1 MKNERVEQEKD
12 VLRKVVKIMSLY
24 GHTYISIDSLKRWVN
39 SLNIDSIQNIDIG
52 GDNLEIKDE
61 TKELLE
67 LQLKGFSECINR
79 MKEGDDWRKYQGMLS
94 HAFYNAFIRID
105 NSSIRMGDFYE
116 CLIEPS
122 NLKTYKKII
131 KGFDYLEVG
140 AINMTDS
147 SGKAV
152 ASIGEKSDLI
162 WAVFYEYFINE
173 NEDGSIDHVYSNHE
187 QYLSM
192 QLFSVENMTYD
203 EITSRVNEIL
213 LHISM
218 EYDMDFKVFEVDAL
232 IKNEGVSSVL
242 RVEYNPTGFEAVP
255 MFYLENANNTND
267 ERFKFLS
274 YYQVIEY
281 FFVRAQNYY
290 FLDELKAIDVNNVN
304 HNNLRKALAN
314 YKKISNEREAL
325 RLVFLRSIDITKFKT
340 WINSKSEYVS
350 AYCDSP
356 EYKIDISKDDKKII
370 SGLVERVYGYRCS
383 IAHAKGDVEEYIAIP
398 SISKEKISAE
408 IPLVKYLAY
417 EVIKNCSEV

>member
-1 MKNERVEQEKD
+1 
-12 VLRKVVKIMSLY
+12 MSLY

-39 SLNIDSIQNIDIG
+39 SLSIDRIQSVDIG
-52 GDNLEIKDE
+52 GNNLEIKDE

-67 LQLKGFSECINR
+67 LQLKGFSECINQ
-79 MKEGDDWRKYQGMLS
+79 MKEGDDWTKYQGILS
-94 HAFYNAFIRID
+94 PAFYNAFIRID

-131 KGFDYLEVG
+131 KGFDYLDVG
-140 AINMTDS
+140 AIHMTDS

-173 NEDGSIDHVYSNHE
+173 NEDGGINHVYLNHE
-187 QYLSM
+187 KYLSI
-192 QLFSVENMTYD
+192 QLFNVENMTHD

-232 IKNEGVSSVL
+232 IKNEGVSPIL
-242 RVEYNPTGFEAVP
+242 KVEYNPTGFEEVP

-267 ERFKFLS
+267 ERFKFMS
-274 YYQVIEY
+274 YYQVVEY

-304 HNNLRKALAN
+304 HNDLRKVLAN

-340 WINSKSEYVS
+340 WINSKSEYVC

-370 SGLVERVYGYRCS
+370 SGLV
-383 IAHAKGDVEEYIAIP
+383 
-398 SISKEKISAE
+398 
-408 IPLVKYLAY
+408 
-417 EVIKNCSEV
+417 